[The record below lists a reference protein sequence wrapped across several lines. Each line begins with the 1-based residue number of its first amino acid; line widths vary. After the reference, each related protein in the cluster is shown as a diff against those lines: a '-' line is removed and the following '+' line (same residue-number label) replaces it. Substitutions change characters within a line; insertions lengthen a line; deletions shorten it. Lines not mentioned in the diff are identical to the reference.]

1 MKHITIKRE
10 KHITIKR
17 EKDVFNPEN
26 MLLGVGVFPAHAT
39 RDNESM
45 FYGLTIDE
53 ANQLKE
59 LIPEGSITGDAPLFS
74 SRQFKFPSEL
84 PSGIM
89 LYIDRNIELWVE
101 YAGKRISIMIPG
113 TYNVGQ

>member
-1 MKHITIKRE
+1 ME
-10 KHITIKR
+10 YITIKR

-26 MLLGVGVFPAHAT
+26 MLLGIGVFPAHAT
-39 RDNESM
+39 RDNVSM
-45 FYGLTIDE
+45 FYGLTIEE
-53 ANQLKE
+53 ANKLKE
-59 LIPEGSITGDAPLFS
+59 LIPEGMITGDAPLFS

-89 LYIDRNIELWVE
+89 LYVGRDIELWVE

-113 TYNVGQ
+113 TYNVG

>member
-1 MKHITIKRE
+1 ME
-10 KHITIKR
+10 YITIKR
-17 EKDVFNPEN
+17 EKDVFDPEN
-26 MLLGVGVFPAHAT
+26 MLLGIGIFPAHAT

-59 LIPEGSITGDAPLFS
+59 LIPEGRITGDAPLFS

-101 YAGKRISIMIPG
+101 YASKRISIMIPG
-113 TYNVGQ
+113 TGYI

>member
-1 MKHITIKRE
+1 MEHITIN
-10 KHITIKR
+10 R

-26 MLLGVGVFPAHAT
+26 MLLGIGVFPAHAT
-39 RDNESM
+39 RDNVGM
-45 FYGLTIDE
+45 FYGLTIE
-53 ANQLKE
+53 QANKLKE
-59 LIPEGSITGDAPLFS
+59 LIPEGMITGDAPIFS

-101 YAGKRISIMIPG
+101 HADKRISIMIPG
-113 TYNVGQ
+113 IHNVGK